1 MFKYMYIK
9 YNDLISICQSG
20 FQPGVSTINQ
30 LVEIYDKTYDKI
42 VTSSDKGKYIRFFF
56 VIFLKHLIE
65 FGIKVLFINLRD
77 YILGKYIMLDKR

>member
-9 YNDLISICQSG
+9 YNDLISKCQSG

-42 VTSSDKGKYIRFFF
+42 VTSSDKGKYIRFIFCDISKAF
-56 VIFLKHLIE
+56 DRVRHQGVIHKLEGLY
-65 FGIKVLFINLRD
+65 FGEV
-77 YILGKYIMLDKR
+77 YYAG